1 MTSVTISAVGHVRGG
16 RDVPEDDDWAQS
28 RATIELDPARFT
40 PEALTG
46 LDSFSQ
52 AEVVFLFDRV
62 AEDEV
67 TYDARHP
74 RGNRSW
80 PKVGIF
86 AQRGKNRPS
95 PHRGERLSHSGC
107 ARAVARR

>member
-1 MTSVTISAVGHVRGG
+1 
-16 RDVPEDDDWAQS
+16 
-28 RATIELDPARFT
+28 
-40 PEALTG
+40 
-46 LDSFSQ
+46 
-52 AEVVFLFDRV
+52 VVFLFDRV